1 MKAKYSHVKMCTII
15 YQWIMHET
23 NQKHRPLPRIDVDAV
38 TQMACRSSAPARV
51 LPRTCRRWC
60 RRWHRRGLIRNLW
73 GLLSSSNLWR
83 WLWLGVCLDPILSLP
98 MKENPGQPDLP
109 MMSFKPLPHLPNWK
123 MWWNLLETNFLR
135 LSICSR
141 WRNLLWPNQ
150 VRINQPPN
158 RQKRVQIKLPSFPR
172 KIRRTNMCYLP
183 MFLGEICLVF
193 FNFWNG
199 KWIGFMSWVC
209 MSCSIDPNRLTIEN
223 IFSHQ
228 LLLDIMILKFGNPLV
243 PKPANQ

>member
-1 MKAKYSHVKMCTII
+1 
-15 YQWIMHET
+15 
-23 NQKHRPLPRIDVDAV
+23 
-38 TQMACRSSAPARV
+38 
-51 LPRTCRRWC
+51 
-60 RRWHRRGLIRNLW
+60 
-73 GLLSSSNLWR
+73 
-83 WLWLGVCLDPILSLP
+83 
-98 MKENPGQPDLP
+98 
-109 MMSFKPLPHLPNWK
+109 
-123 MWWNLLETNFLR
+123 
-135 LSICSR
+135 
-141 WRNLLWPNQ
+141 
-150 VRINQPPN
+150 
-158 RQKRVQIKLPSFPR
+158 
-172 KIRRTNMCYLP
+172 MCYLP